1 MPVILKNEW
10 KSGWKSLLIWALSV
24 GGMGLICIIL
34 YKGMED
40 SIETM
45 RDNSH
50 TRILSREEFEALF
63 EDAFELQLEETTL
76 VPVNL
81 QSWMDLTSTPED
93 IQKDIIDKMEYDLNG
108 GDKTG
113 FNPYIKEGQIC
124 FDHRWLLLIGKKEN

>member
-1 MPVILKNEW
+1 MMLNSVYCKV
-10 KSGWKSLLIWALSV
+10 ALP
-24 GGMGLICIIL
+24 C
-34 YKGMED
+34 
-40 SIETM
+40 
-45 RDNSH
+45 
-50 TRILSREEFEALF
+50 ALVSF
-63 EDAFELQLEETTL
+63 